1 VENPAVVLGEPEK
14 QQRVQQLVRPGLRRW
29 RRPYMGGSAFLCEEL
44 LSDPA
49 GIRAQQEEEEMRESG
64 AGSPEKAEAM

>member
-1 VENPAVVLGEPEK
+1 
-14 QQRVQQLVRPGLRRW
+14 
-29 RRPYMGGSAFLCEEL
+29 MGGSAFLCEEL